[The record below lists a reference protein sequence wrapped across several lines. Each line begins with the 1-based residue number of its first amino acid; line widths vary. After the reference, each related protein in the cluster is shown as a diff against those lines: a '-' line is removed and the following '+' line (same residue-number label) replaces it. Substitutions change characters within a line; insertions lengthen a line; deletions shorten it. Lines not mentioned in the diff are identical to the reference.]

1 MSIQKI
7 CATQTYTNLSEVQK
21 NLVVVIDGDGNILSL
36 ESKDDHDPA
45 SVRFLEGALIP
56 GYVNAHCHLE
66 LSHMYGKVNT
76 GTGLLPF
83 IESVVSFRDTEQEVI
98 DEAIQKA
105 DQSMWD
111 NGIVAVGDI
120 CNKPDT
126 FETKKQSPIYYH
138 SFVEMFDFLQ
148 APLARETYDR
158 YKEVY
163 DMAPAAGWNARSAV
177 PHAPYS
183 VSKDLFQL
191 INQLNQDSDT
201 IISIHN
207 QETPS
212 ENQLWQDGG
221 GDIIP
226 LFSKFGFS
234 YDGFEPLG
242 KGSIH
247 YALSQ
252 FLSGQHV
259 LFVHNTL
266 TESTDIEAAHQHS
279 NQTFWVSCP
288 NANLYI
294 ENRLP
299 DYQAFMDADAIVC
312 LGTDSLTSNWQL
324 SIFEEMKTI
333 ARYQSYVPTGDLVK
347 WATINGARAL
357 GREDQLGI
365 IDVGRRPGLNLIT
378 LNEAGN
384 LDHNSS
390 STKLV

>member
-1 MSIQKI
+1 MSIHKI
-7 CATQTYTNLSEVQK
+7 CAPKTYTNISEVRDD
-21 NLVVVIDGDGNILSL
+21 LVVVMNDNGTILSL
-36 ESKDDHDPA
+36 DTKDEHDPA
-45 SVRFLEGALIP
+45 SIHFLEGALIP

-66 LSHMYGKVNT
+66 LSHMYGKVST

-83 IESVVSFRDTEQEVI
+83 IESVVSFRDMDQEVI
-98 DEAIQKA
+98 DEAIRNA
-105 DQSMWD
+105 DRNMWD
-111 NGIVAVGDI
+111 HGIMAVGDI

-126 FETKKQSPIYYH
+126 FETKRQSPIYYH

-148 APLARETYDR
+148 EPLARETYDR

-163 DMAPAAGWNARSAV
+163 NVAPADGWNARSAV

-191 INQLNQDSDT
+191 INQLNQHNDT

-207 QETPS
+207 QETPA
-212 ENQLWQDGG
+212 ENQLWLDGSG
-221 GDIIP
+221 EIIP
-226 LFSKFGFS
+226 LFSKLGFN
-234 YDGFEPLG
+234 YDTFEPLG

-252 FLSGQHV
+252 FFPGQHV

-266 TESTDIEAAHQHS
+266 TNRNDIEAAHQHS

-299 DYQAFMDADAIVC
+299 DYKAFIDTGATVC

-333 ARYQSYVPTGDLVK
+333 ARYQSYIPTLDLIQ
-347 WATINGARAL
+347 WATLNGAKAL
-357 GREDQLGI
+357 GLDDTLGS
-365 IDVGRRPGLNLIT
+365 IDVGKRPGLNLIT
-378 LNEAGN
+378 LNERGKI
-384 LDHNSS
+384 DQNST
-390 STKLV
+390 STKLI